1 MTGERS
7 SWAAHRTD
15 RAYHKGGLAMIPSGL
30 KVGETYLEGELV
42 YKVVKVLSDGRY
54 EGTWAG
60 EIPSEPSK
68 SPKAVVK
75 TKEEVKEEV
84 EDIDYLSLPYAQ
96 LKKLCADRG
105 LDAKGSKADLIA
117 RLDK

>member
-1 MTGERS
+1 
-7 SWAAHRTD
+7 
-15 RAYHKGGLAMIPSGL
+15 MITKGL
-30 KVGETYLEGELV
+30 KVGDTYLEDKLV
-42 YKVVKVLSDGRY
+42 YRVTKVISDGIY
-54 EGTWAG
+54 EGTWTG
-60 EIPSEPSK
+60 EIQSEPSK
-68 SPKAVVK
+68 STKAVVK

-84 EDIDYLSLPYAQ
+84 TEDIDYLSLPYAQ